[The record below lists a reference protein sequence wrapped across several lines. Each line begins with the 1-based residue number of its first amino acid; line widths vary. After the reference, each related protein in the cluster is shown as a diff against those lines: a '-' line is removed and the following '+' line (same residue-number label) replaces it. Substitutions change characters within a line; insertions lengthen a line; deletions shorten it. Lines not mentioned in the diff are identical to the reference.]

1 MEVFD
6 FLVSKGVVFRDAAP
20 GNLPAEGNLTPRRTG
35 MMPSFN
41 DIKDNINN
49 TAGSGIIRP
58 LERAARAAGVDILL
72 QHRMVR
78 IVREHPTSGRVLGI
92 VARDLARD
100 RVVNIA
106 ARRGVRRDFRCAT
119 DNGSD
124 FSLGGVR
131 SDESRSAAPRRPS
144 RELKCGWITT
154 PPTPTSTVR
163 RGSTCPVAAT
173 RAASAGLAITPS

>member
-1 MEVFD
+1 VNGGSEGVFTLTKDSSLGDLLARSPILESVEVMAIGHA
-6 FLVSKGVVFRDAAP
+6 L
-20 GNLPAEGNLTPRRTG
+20 
-35 MMPSFN
+35 
-41 DIKDNINN
+41 DNINN

-58 LERAARAAGVDILL
+58 PDRAARAAGEDISL
-72 QHRMVR
+72 QPRLVR
-78 IVREHPTSGRVLGI
+78 NEREHPTSGRVLGL

-106 ARRGVRRDFRCAT
+106 ASRGVRRDFRCAT

>member
-72 QHRMVR
+72 QHRMV
-78 IVREHPTSGRVLGI
+78 IVREHPTLGPR
-92 VARDLARD
+92 ARNRCQGSRARPC
-100 RVVNIA
+100 REH
-106 ARRGVRRDFRCAT
+106 RRETRRET
-119 DNGSD
+119 
-124 FSLGGVR
+124 
-131 SDESRSAAPRRPS
+131 
-144 RELKCGWITT
+144 
-154 PPTPTSTVR
+154 
-163 RGSTCPVAAT
+163 
-173 RAASAGLAITPS
+173 